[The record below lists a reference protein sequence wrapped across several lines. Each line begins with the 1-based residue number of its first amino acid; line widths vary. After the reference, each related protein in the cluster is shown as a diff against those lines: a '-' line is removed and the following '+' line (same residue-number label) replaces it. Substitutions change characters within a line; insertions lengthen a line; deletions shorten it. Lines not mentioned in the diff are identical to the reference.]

1 MSDHIEMRPLGPREY
16 AVVVTEGVD
25 TTHHRVVVTERLLD
39 DLLLEEDDG
48 ERLVYEAIAYLMEI
62 EHADAIPDELVLTEL
77 ISEHED
83 FLPEMR
89 ARLG

>member
-1 MSDHIEMRPLGPREY
+1 MSDHIEVRPLGPREY

-77 ISEHED
+77 IDEHED